1 MADFSDATGLLGKES
16 ALMEQIKQAV
26 DRAKAG
32 ATSERLHPMA
42 TPGENIDPPSPMLSP
57 LGPMHEAEP
66 SINRADV
73 ASNRTA
79 VALDWSH
86 LERHRIVSHNVTD
99 PRAKTFHM
107 LRTQLLQAMDQKKW
121 QFLAV
126 TSPTPGCGKT
136 VTAINLALSIARQ
149 PGRSALLIDMDLQRP
164 AVAKYLGIKC
174 RQGLHGVLEGRTRM
188 VDAVVRAHADCEL
201 MVLPAEAATLRSSE
215 LLASRTMDVMLQDIR
230 RTFRSQTVIF
240 DMPPLLSGDDVLAT
254 LPRIDC
260 VLLVTAVGVSTLHE
274 IKECNRHLQSAEVVR
289 VVLNK
294 AQEPTAR
301 YYY

>member
-1 MADFSDATGLLGKES
+1 
-16 ALMEQIKQAV
+16 MEKIKQAV
-26 DRAKAG
+26 DLAKASVS
-32 ATSERLHPMA
+32 SERLSPMA
-42 TPGENIDPPSPMLSP
+42 TPAGYVDARGPLLSP
-57 LGPMHEAEP
+57 LRPPHEPEP
-66 SINRADV
+66 VTTRAD
-73 ASNRTA
+73 AISRHNEI
-79 VALDWSH
+79 ALDWSH
-86 LERHRIVSHNVTD
+86 LEQHRIVAHNVTD

-107 LRTQLLQAMDQKKW
+107 LRTQVLQAMDQKKW

-136 VTAINLALSIARQ
+136 VTATNLALSIARQ

-174 RQGLHGVLEGRTRM
+174 RHGLQGVLEGRTRM
-188 VDAVVRAHADCEL
+188 AEAIVRTRAECEL

-230 RTFRSQTVIF
+230 RNFKSQTVIF

-260 VLLVTAVGVSTLHE
+260 VLLVTAVGVST
-274 IKECNRHLQSAEVVR
+274 C
-289 VVLNK
+289 
-294 AQEPTAR
+294 AR
-301 YYY
+301 N

>member
-1 MADFSDATGLLGKES
+1 
-16 ALMEQIKQAV
+16 
-26 DRAKAG
+26 
-32 ATSERLHPMA
+32 
-42 TPGENIDPPSPMLSP
+42 
-57 LGPMHEAEP
+57 
-66 SINRADV
+66 
-73 ASNRTA
+73 
-79 VALDWSH
+79 
-86 LERHRIVSHNVTD
+86 
-99 PRAKTFHM
+99 M

-188 VDAVVRAHADCEL
+188 VDAVVRANADCEL

-230 RTFRSQTVIF
+230 RTFKSQTVIF